1 PEGAFRQHGECS
13 LLCASDQHGKTQDQA
28 HWRTSVHHGSLDSS
42 VSDRADGAGRG
53 RVVRRQDLMQHCP
66 RWESCSAPVCPA
78 DPLWRQ
84 VPHLRGDRVCAY
96 LTERA
101 KPGGEARLRSILSS
115 GLAEKVSEA
124 YRELST
130 ADCHDGMH
138 VERGRG
144 YIRAVLSSE

>member
-1 PEGAFRQHGECS
+1 M
-13 LLCASDQHGKTQDQA
+13 L
-28 HWRTSVHHGSLDSS
+28 
-42 VSDRADGAGRG
+42 
-53 RVVRRQDLMQHCP
+53 RQDLMTHCP
-66 RWESCSAPVCPA
+66 RWESCSAPVCPL
-78 DPLWRQ
+78 DPIWRQ

-115 GLAEKVSEA
+115 DLAEKVSEA

-144 YIRAVLSSE
+144 YIRAVLSRAATTGSRIESGRRLRGASRQSAEAER